1 MRHKILAGAV
11 FAISLLVAVLF
22 SARLEMQ
29 AAPAEDSREVSKLL
43 EDIKSQAGDLQRD
56 SDELES
62 FTRSNLSWE
71 SHAEQLERIKE
82 RINAIGETIKNLNSL
97 RGSASPW
104 QREAIDRILPLA
116 EKLAA
121 NTKAAINHLNKNP
134 SHLQDP
140 EYQQYLKSNA
150 EVATNLAGLVREFVE
165 YGKTKTNLEALERKL
180 EVTR

>member
-56 SDELES
+56 SAELES

-71 SHAEQLERIKE
+71 SHAIERLPQDLY
-82 RINAIGETIKNLNSL
+82 AA
-97 RGSASPW
+97 SA
-104 QREAIDRILPLA
+104 
-116 EKLAA
+116 
-121 NTKAAINHLNKNP
+121 
-134 SHLQDP
+134 
-140 EYQQYLKSNA
+140 
-150 EVATNLAGLVREFVE
+150 
-165 YGKTKTNLEALERKL
+165 
-180 EVTR
+180 